1 MVYDFCSSNDLTSA
15 CMESILCNEKFRFPK
30 IKCVIKILLLFPLKI
45 THYKCSNRLS
55 IILDKMAGNNDKL
68 HDWS

>member
-1 MVYDFCSSNDLTSA
+1 MTSVVQ
-15 CMESILCNEKFRFPK
+15 MILLLPVWKANCAMKKFRFPK